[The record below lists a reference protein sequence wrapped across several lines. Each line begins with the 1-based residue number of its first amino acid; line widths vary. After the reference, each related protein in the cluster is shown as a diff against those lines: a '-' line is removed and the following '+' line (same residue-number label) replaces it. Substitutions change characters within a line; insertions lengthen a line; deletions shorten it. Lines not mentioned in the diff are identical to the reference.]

1 MISEIPS
8 QTELATLKKK
18 ENLIYASHVS
28 IKKVR
33 VELEFRN
40 EVKLNPIIV
49 VGQRKKFQK
58 SCRDRKKGYV
68 CLFTSMKFILLP
80 EYPWPIA
87 KRI

>member
-1 MISEIPS
+1 MILEIPS

-18 ENLIYASHVS
+18 ENLINASHVS
-28 IKKVR
+28 IKKVH

-40 EVKLNPIIV
+40 EVKLNPITV

-58 SCRDRKKGYV
+58 SCRGRKKGYV

-80 EYPWPIA
+80 EYPRPIA

>member
-58 SCRDRKKGYV
+58 VGKSRSRKKGYV

-80 EYPWPIA
+80 EYP
-87 KRI
+87 

>member
-58 SCRDRKKGYV
+58 SCRSRKKGYV

>member
-58 SCRDRKKGYV
+58 SCRSRKKGYV

-80 EYPWPIA
+80 EYP
-87 KRI
+87 